1 METFLSSYSQSQ
13 WRTGL
18 QGHYLG
24 AENLEGFVTWEAVFG
39 LFLEGLYNCNRQR
52 EGGLFQVNKTFRQVC
67 SGNTYNGYWGMAQ
80 LAECLPSMQEA
91 LGLAPSAT

>member
-1 METFLSSYSQSQ
+1 MAHRHGELC
-13 WRTGL
+13 GL

-24 AENLEGFVTWEAVFG
+24 AENLEGFVTWEAGFG

-52 EGGLFQVNKTFRQVC
+52 GKVAYIKLIKP
-67 SGNTYNGYWGMAQ
+67 SGRCVLEIRTTGTGSMAQ
-80 LAECLPSMQEA
+80 LAERLPSMHEA